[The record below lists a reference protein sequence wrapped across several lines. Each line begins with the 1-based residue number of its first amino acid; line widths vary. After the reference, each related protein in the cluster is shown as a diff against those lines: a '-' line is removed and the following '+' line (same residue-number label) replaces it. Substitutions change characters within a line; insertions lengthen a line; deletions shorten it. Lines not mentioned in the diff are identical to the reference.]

1 MSKKR
6 KNSPTPEVRETET
19 NPYAL
24 KTDAVDRL
32 VNAEEKEY
40 PKLTIENDP
49 RRKYQ
54 SGFLARIP
62 SWVKALF
69 LKFWFNG
76 AVCFFI
82 LWGLGIYVPNM
93 QNMFLILGITLGLVT
108 DLLVNSAF
116 RFFAMTE
123 GENDKW
129 MMFPKKKFVN
139 LFLNILYAF
148 AVLVTVIWLYNVI
161 NAVANSIAGT
171 ELVIY
176 LGVEPILFGV
186 FYMFIDLCLISVKN
200 MIVSIIR
207 DAKRKNGVK

>member
-1 MSKKR
+1 M
-6 KNSPTPEVRETET
+6 
-19 NPYAL
+19 
-24 KTDAVDRL
+24 
-32 VNAEEKEY
+32 
-40 PKLTIENDP
+40 
-49 RRKYQ
+49 
-54 SGFLARIP
+54 
-62 SWVKALF
+62 KALF

-161 NAVANSIAGT
+161 NAVANSIGGT

-186 FYMFIDLCLISVKN
+186 FYMFIDMCLISVKN